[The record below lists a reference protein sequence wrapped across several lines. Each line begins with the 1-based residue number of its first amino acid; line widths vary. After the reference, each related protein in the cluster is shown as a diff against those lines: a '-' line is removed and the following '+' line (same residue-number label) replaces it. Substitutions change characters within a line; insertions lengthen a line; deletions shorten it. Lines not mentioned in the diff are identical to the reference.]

1 MDAPLRFRI
10 APGRSRAAPSRV
22 SALGEVQEDEEAA
35 TRPDEELVIAPL
47 ADAWRPPRN
56 KNAVDFEADTK
67 EEDDGVSDEPY
78 GLQRKKEDGGDEN
91 KTRTDGNDWLGRK
104 GIRREEDQD
113 LPEPANLQVRLR
125 RNTPCYAERNG
136 RFESTDELWM
146 DVQEYQDMPVEK
158 FGEALLRGMG
168 WEKGKPVG
176 RNPKGSVEAREY
188 VRRPERLGL
197 GAKPKEIQPKPRRKG
212 RLGEPDRSG
221 KNMVM
226 VDEHGN
232 VKHTK
237 TLDEKLVSR
246 EKLGLYAG
254 KPVVILRGPHDG
266 LHGKI
271 VQIDRKR
278 DPEVAKVMLELSGE
292 AVEVNSQFL
301 GNPSERS
308 EMAPSSKK
316 RTNEKSDTSMQQ
328 KLPRL
333 ESQHQESQGRR
344 TRSWLFPNI
353 RVRIIDK
360 GYLGGRYYLKKGYVL
375 DVITPTSC
383 DILLDDSSR
392 HLSDVDQSLLETVI
406 PRTPGA
412 PMQVVR
418 GEHRGERGE
427 FVSRDS
433 SRGTVAMQLGVDY
446 SVKTLSMDD
455 VAEIQVH
462 R

>member
-1 MDAPLRFRI
+1 M
-10 APGRSRAAPSRV
+10 
-22 SALGEVQEDEEAA
+22 
-35 TRPDEELVIAPL
+35 IAPL

-56 KNAVDFEADTK
+56 KHTVDFEADTK
-67 EEDDGVSDEPY
+67 EEEEGDVSNEPY
-78 GLQRKKEDGGDEN
+78 GLQRKKEDGGEEK
-91 KTRTDGNDWLGRK
+91 KTRTDGNDWLGPK

-113 LPEPANLQVRLR
+113 LPEPANLQVRLQP
-125 RNTPCYAERNG
+125 NTPCQAERNG
-136 RFESTDELWM
+136 RFESADELWM
-146 DVQEYQDMPVEK
+146 DVQAYQDMPVEK

-197 GAKPKEIQPKPRRKG
+197 GAKPKVIQPKMRRKG
-212 RLGEPDRSG
+212 RLGEPDRSE

-271 VQIDRKR
+271 VEVDGQR

-292 AVEVNSQFL
+292 TVEVNSQFL

-308 EMAPSSKK
+308 EMAPASKK
-316 RTNEKSDTSMQQ
+316 RSNEKRDTSTQP
-328 KLPRL
+328 KIPRL
-333 ESQHQESQGRR
+333 ESKHQESQGRR

-360 GYLGGRYYLKKGYVL
+360 AFSGGRYYLKKGYVL

-383 DILLDDSSR
+383 DILLDDGSR

-406 PRTPGA
+406 PRTAGA
-412 PMQVVR
+412 PIQVVQ
-418 GEHRGERGE
+418 GEHKGEKGK

-433 SRGTVAMQLGVDY
+433 SRGTVAIQLGVDY
-446 SVKTLSMDD
+446 SIKILSMDD